1 MKTERERKN
10 VGSVTGRSTQTG
22 RGSMREQMCASQYT
36 PKPLPEAET
45 GAAVRDSCL
54 MPVLLTLNMPEV
66 SQGGTG

>member
-1 MKTERERKN
+1 
-10 VGSVTGRSTQTG
+10 
-22 RGSMREQMCASQYT
+22 MREQMCASQYT